1 MSNTRTILIISAI
14 VVFILGIGL
23 YISLQIWAKK
33 YRQKFVLKSQQE
45 ALMKIQSMRNDVGI
59 LPFHLKEE
67 FKSKSDDIDIEGLIN
82 TFYINKYNS
91 LLILSSNDLFNFV
104 ALCEKVKK
112 TSYYLPNEFDF
123 KTFNKVRMKLPNEFQ
138 QEITPYENQVID
150 FVAVFKSNLE
160 IQEIYNNYFS
170 NLNENGM
177 IAICLKYYKNK
188 DILNLINILKNQNI
202 NHEIS
207 YFSNK
212 FLIIV
217 KKSII

>member
-1 MSNTRTILIISAI
+1 MSKKIPSKICIKITTRSIDENTI
-14 VVFILGIGL
+14 
-23 YISLQIWAKK
+23 K
-33 YRQKFVLKSQQE
+33 
-45 ALMKIQSMRNDVGI
+45 RNDVGI

-91 LLILSSNDLFNFV
+91 LLILSLNDLFNFV

-202 NHEIS
+202 NH
-207 YFSNK
+207 K
-212 FLIIV
+212 FLILVINF
-217 KKSII
+217 